1 MESKAPV
8 SSDMYTYG
16 QVGTTRTIKAGI
28 STGHALLAEGWVKME
43 IENAPSD
50 GKLYVVHETGTWE
63 ICTDNEM
70 IRAYREEL
78 ILATWPVSKQFEAL
92 TDAAAGRPEK
102 LSELQSFLEAV
113 KTNNPYIPTL
123 RCEPDAKN

>member
-8 SSDMYTYG
+8 SNDMQLYG
-16 QVGTTRTIKAGI
+16 LIGSTRTVRAGI
-28 STGHALLAEGWVKME
+28 STGHTLLADGWVKME
-43 IENAPSD
+43 TEKFPAD

-70 IRAYREEL
+70 IRAHREEL
-78 ILATWPVSKQFEAL
+78 ILAAWPISKQFEAL

-102 LSELQSFLEAV
+102 LSELQSFLEEV
-113 KTNNPYIPTL
+113 KTNNPYVPTL
-123 RCEPDAKN
+123 RCEPEAKN